1 MWQSKNLRERSK
13 ERAEVLYFGIMH
25 GGDSRLILEIVPNS
39 GPEALACHSGTMEI
53 IQQENGHKYVFGF
66 EGGMPFERYQEF
78 ENYDPTS
85 VNPRWNWFI

>member
-66 EGGMPFERYQEF
+66 EGG
-78 ENYDPTS
+78 D
-85 VNPRWNWFI
+85 